1 MRAVTQRVMARVPSG
16 SWGDPDVS
24 AETGRYHSGCI
35 GIDGLSIRSVCG
47 RFALFGSDSVVQI
60 AVEFTRKYV
69 TSWCVISDT
78 RRIISRRRSKDA
90 AHCQCSRND
99 LLQAKVRL
107 VRAGSASTWFD
118 RPGPRLAMGAL
129 RSTRLGFWCWFR
141 SSISEPAFRSR
152 LRRQIEYPDQSA
164 FSA

>member
-78 RRIISRRRSKDA
+78 RRIISRRRSTDA
-90 AHCQCSRND
+90 AHCQSSRND
-99 LLQAKVRL
+99 LLQAKVHL
-107 VRAGSASTWFD
+107 VRAGSASSLVRSPGAATRYGSLAVDQARFLVLVSVID
-118 RPGPRLAMGAL
+118 LRAGIPVEIATPNRVPRP
-129 RSTRLGFWCWFR
+129 
-141 SSISEPAFRSR
+141 I
-152 LRRQIEYPDQSA
+152 
-164 FSA
+164 